1 MSAVSSE
8 KKSLVQNALEV
19 GLAAYS
25 EPLTWVAK
33 GCYISSIDNIAFIYA
48 LFSSKKAENVLLAAE
63 RLSALLHFASDE
75 SRMPDHL
82 HEYPKAKGIK
92 ASLYM
97 AATCILILK
106 GFSKVLP
113 AALRAR
119 IEAHIN
125 QFVVTVEAKGAVM
138 NPFAQA
144 LFYEVAG
151 QNMEIPKEE
160 PLNEEH
166 WLYLM
171 LLTKLQGNQAATYE
185 KLATYYLPHFQRAKN
200 SLYPFFL
207 DGMEPFKDLFHYV
220 VNYQSLPQSAL
231 TQDVSSQLRAGLFN
245 EVPPLVGEEIASYTY
260 VLTKE
265 QEHYSAKTG
274 HPIWHYLFLDGKD
287 FYSLVMEE
295 GGKPVL
301 DVRAQRVCWELKEE
315 SFEDKEKREVMLH
328 INNREGLNL
337 LVNGAKST
345 LFRLG
350 DKVSIHTK
358 GKVLELVFNLEK
370 GQGDFVGQLAF
381 GNRVSQK
388 KPFEVGSTPMDQII
402 SLRTLR
408 RAGDVSLSMTYKLKD
423 KAD

>member
-25 EPLTWVAK
+25 ESLAWVAK
-33 GCYISSIDNIAFIYA
+33 GCYISSIDNIAFVYA
-48 LFSSKKAENVLLAAE
+48 LFRSKKAEHVLLAAE
-63 RLSALLHFASDE
+63 RLSALLYFANE
-75 SRMPDHL
+75 EGRMPDHL

-97 AATCILILK
+97 ATVCTLILK
-106 GFSKVLP
+106 GFHKVLP
-113 AALRAR
+113 PALKAR
-119 IEAHIN
+119 IEAHIS
-125 QFVVTVEAKGAVM
+125 QFIVSIESKKAVM

-144 LFYEVAG
+144 LFHVVAG
-151 QNMEIPKEE
+151 QKVGIPKEE

-171 LLTKLQGNQAATYE
+171 LLAKLQGEQEKVCE
-185 KLATYYLPHFQRAKN
+185 KLSAYYLPPFQIPTN

-207 DGMEPFKDLFHYV
+207 EGVEPFKDLFHYV
-220 VNYQSLPQSAL
+220 VNYHSLAKTAL
-231 TQDVSSQLRAGLFN
+231 TQDTSSQLRAGLF
-245 EVPPLVGEEIASYTY
+245 EAVPTQGIQEITSYTH
-260 VLTKE
+260 VLTQE

-274 HPIWHYLFLDGKD
+274 HPVWHYLFLDGKEL
-287 FYSLVMEE
+287 YSLVMEE
-295 GGKPVL
+295 GAKPTL
-301 DVRAQRVCWELKEE
+301 DIEKQRLSWEFTEE

-337 LVNGAKST
+337 LVNGEKST

-350 DKVSIHTK
+350 DRVSLHTK
-358 GKVLELVFNLEK
+358 GKVLELVFNLEQ

-388 KPFEVGSTPMDQII
+388 KPFEVGSTPTDQII

-408 RAGDVSLSMTYKLKD
+408 RTGDVVLSMTYKLED
-423 KAD
+423 KAS